1 MCLLRLSRGWWR
13 IYSTIFQTKKTNLP
27 KKKYHSTPKLLN
39 WIHSSIVSNQS
50 RATRSKKQFHS
61 NLTSDEHVAKQEL
74 NKLQND
80 RIITIKP
87 CDKGCWVIVLNF
99 CDYHYLDSCLKHL
112 RCSEEIIQHP
122 GQFLAGHSRY
132 AQKSRRTKWW
142 KFYWRGWHLCS

>member
-1 MCLLRLSRGWWR
+1 MDDEEYTPQYSKLRKL
-13 IYSTIFQTKKTNLP
+13 IFQKRNTIQHQNC
-27 KKKYHSTPKLLN
+27 
-39 WIHSSIVSNQS
+39 WIEYIPQKCQS